1 MIEESVL
8 TGIILGAIQGILEW
22 LPVSSEGNI
31 TVILTALGRSPAT
44 AVSLALFLH
53 LGTAV
58 SASVYYRRELWAV
71 FGDAWKTRTTLES
84 TTPVVFYLIATVTS
98 GVVGIAAYASLV
110 EFVTALTGSAIVIC
124 IGVLLIAMGVFQAV
138 TSTVS
143 SNKTREPTVGDAVL
157 VGIAQGVAILPGV
170 TRSGMTTGTLLLR
183 GHDGPAAFRY
193 SFILSIPAAL
203 GGGLLGGLETGI
215 SDFAFSVA
223 LAAFVTAALVGLVSI
238 EFLIRIVERV
248 AFSVVCLLLGTATVL
263 GGVVVL

>member
-1 MIEESVL
+1 
-8 TGIILGAIQGILEW
+8 
-22 LPVSSEGNI
+22 
-31 TVILTALGRSPAT
+31 
-44 AVSLALFLH
+44 
-53 LGTAV
+53 
-58 SASVYYRRELWAV
+58 
-71 FGDAWKTRTTLES
+71 
-84 TTPVVFYLIATVTS
+84 VFYFIATVTS

-215 SDFAFSVA
+215 SGFAFSVA